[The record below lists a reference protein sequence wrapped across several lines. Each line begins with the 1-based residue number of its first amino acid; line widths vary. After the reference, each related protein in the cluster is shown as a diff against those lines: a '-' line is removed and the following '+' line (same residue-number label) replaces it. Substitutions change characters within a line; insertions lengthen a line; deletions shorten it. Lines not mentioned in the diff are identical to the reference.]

1 MISIIIGE
9 IDPLNQVAEIYYDML
24 KNEKDKKLR
33 RILENKEYV
42 LKMNNAMQK
51 VWKRKQ
57 SEEEKAMKEQQA
69 KINEMLKQL
78 KKNDTQEGKDEL
90 NKLIKQQSANLK
102 TIQMFSDTFKV
113 QIDSITNISK
123 QLDQQKQFLS

>member
-42 LKMNNAMQK
+42 LKMNNAM
-51 VWKRKQ
+51 
-57 SEEEKAMKEQQA
+57 
-69 KINEMLKQL
+69 
-78 KKNDTQEGKDEL
+78 
-90 NKLIKQQSANLK
+90 
-102 TIQMFSDTFKV
+102 
-113 QIDSITNISK
+113 
-123 QLDQQKQFLS
+123 

>member
-1 MISIIIGE
+1 MS
-9 IDPLNQVAEIYYDML
+9 EIYYEML

-57 SEEEKAMKEQQA
+57 SEEEKAMKEQ
-69 KINEMLKQL
+69 
-78 KKNDTQEGKDEL
+78 
-90 NKLIKQQSANLK
+90 
-102 TIQMFSDTFKV
+102 
-113 QIDSITNISK
+113 
-123 QLDQQKQFLS
+123 

>member
-9 IDPLNQVAEIYYDML
+9 IDPLNQVAEIYYDIL

-69 KINEMLKQL
+69 KINEILKQL
-78 KKNDTQEGKDEL
+78 KKNDSQEGKDEL
-90 NKLIKQQSANLK
+90 NKLIKQQSANL
-102 TIQMFSDTFKV
+102 
-113 QIDSITNISK
+113 
-123 QLDQQKQFLS
+123 